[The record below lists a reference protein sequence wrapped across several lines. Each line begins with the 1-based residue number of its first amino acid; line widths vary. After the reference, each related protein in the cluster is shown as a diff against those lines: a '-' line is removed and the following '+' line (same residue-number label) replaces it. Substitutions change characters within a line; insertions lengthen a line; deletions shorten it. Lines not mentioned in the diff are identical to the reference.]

1 MKSRLLLLFF
11 IYFLV
16 LGCSKDQNSGSPSI
30 KLKSYTSSVTPDQS
44 FNAVLSYSQSG
55 GNLSGDTLTII
66 RHRYNLTPV
75 PPDDQ
80 TSDTFMTLLPETP
93 SASSAE
99 FSVSLSWAN
108 ISYGIQGE
116 NDTFDFRFILTDLKG
131 HRSDTAITG
140 KVIVLQ

>member
-1 MKSRLLLLFF
+1 
-11 IYFLV
+11 
-16 LGCSKDQNSGSPSI
+16 
-30 KLKSYTSSVTPDQS
+30 
-44 FNAVLSYSQSG
+44 
-55 GNLSGDTLTII
+55 
-66 RHRYNLTPV
+66 
-75 PPDDQ
+75 
-80 TSDTFMTLLPETP
+80 MTQLPETP